1 VWVCELAARFWTAVG
16 EVPAHFP
23 RDLRDALP
31 WIDGVHVVDVPNLT
45 LARAADALARFG
57 VPFDRAQ
64 PDRALAGCFCGHRGR
79 GHILFDPLLPL
90 AEVRFTIAH
99 ETAHWL
105 RDYDAPR
112 RKAVNRLGASV
123 LEVLDGRRPPTSDE
137 RFAGVLREVPIGP
150 FLHTLDRD
158 RFGRVCSEG
167 ARASEGAADRLA
179 FELLAPFEALRP
191 HLGNEVAALTS
202 VFGLPEREAARYAT
216 ALGCRTVL
224 AQGRSEFGEYR

>member
-1 VWVCELAARFWTAVG
+1 VWVCELVARFWAVAG
-16 EVPAHFP
+16 AVPPFP
-23 RDLRDALP
+23 RDLRAALA
-31 WIDGVHVVDVPNLT
+31 WVDGVRVIEVPNLT
-45 LARAADALARFG
+45 LSRAADALARFG

-64 PDRALAGCFCGHRGR
+64 PDRALAGCFCGHSGL
-79 GHILFDPLLPL
+79 GLLLYDPLLSSD
-90 AEVRFTIAH
+90 EVRFTVAH

-105 RDYDAPR
+105 RDYDDPR
-112 RKAVNRLGASV
+112 RKAVKRLGASV

-224 AQGRSEFGEYR
+224 AKGRSEFGEYR